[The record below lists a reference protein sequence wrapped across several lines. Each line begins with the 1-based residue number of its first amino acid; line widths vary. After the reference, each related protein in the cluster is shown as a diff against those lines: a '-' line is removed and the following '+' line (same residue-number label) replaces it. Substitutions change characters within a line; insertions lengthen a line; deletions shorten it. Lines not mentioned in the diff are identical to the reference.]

1 MDVQVRTA
9 GMWHLGAMFSRVAAH
24 LILGPRE
31 EPFLGSLLES
41 LQDACGM
48 LLVNDNSADPSPHEA
63 TLSESAFARENRLI
77 VDRTPFRDF
86 AAARNICIRLHHEHD
101 AGEWM
106 LFVDADEVHG
116 PQLERIARNL
126 DRVPAEVGFIDGYT
140 WHFFQSFDWYRSI
153 ERAKMF
159 IRMSPDLQ
167 WEGIVHEKML
177 GANGSRIALP
187 YVFGH
192 YGWVLPIERQA
203 AKERLYASLGRPGKM
218 LPPEELNAPD
228 LERSFRE
235 EWRTVLRFR
244 GAHPP
249 AVRPTI
255 ARLREGLHAQ
265 FAAVDEIVP
274 RNQSTPDRIRNALMR
289 VNYEQRW
296 RLRALSAPA
305 RRLLA

>member
-1 MDVQVRTA
+1 
-9 GMWHLGAMFSRVAAH
+9 
-24 LILGPRE
+24 
-31 EPFLGSLLES
+31 
-41 LQDACGM
+41 
-48 LLVNDNSADPSPHEA
+48 
-63 TLSESAFARENRLI
+63 
-77 VDRTPFRDF
+77 
-86 AAARNICIRLHHEHD
+86 
-101 AGEWM
+101 M

-116 PQLERIARNL
+116 TQLTRIARNL
-126 DRVPAEVGFIDGYT
+126 RRVPAEVDFVDGYT

-159 IRMSPDLQ
+159 IRVTPDLR
-167 WEGIVHEKML
+167 WEGIVHEKLL
-177 GANGSRIALP
+177 GPLGTRVALP
-187 YVFGH
+187 YIFGH

-244 GAHPP
+244 GLHPP

-255 ARLREGLHAQ
+255 AQLRQTLHEQ
-265 FAAVDEIVP
+265 LEAVEQIVP
-274 RNQSTPDRIRNALMR
+274 RNQSPADRIRNALMR

-296 RLRALSAPA
+296 RLRAINPLA

>member
-1 MDVQVRTA
+1 
-9 GMWHLGAMFSRVAAH
+9 MFSRVAAH

-41 LQDACGM
+41 LQDACALM
-48 LLVNDNSADPSPHEA
+48 LVNDNSPEPSPHAA
-63 TLSESAFARENRLI
+63 TLTQSVFARENRLI
-77 VDRTPFRDF
+77 VDRTPFADF
-86 AAARNICIRLHHEHD
+86 ASARNVCIRLHHEHD
-101 AGEWM
+101 AGDWM

-116 PQLERIARNL
+116 PQLTRIARNL
-126 DRVPAEVGFIDGYT
+126 PGVPAAVDFVDGYT

-159 IRMSPDLQ
+159 IRVTPDLH
-167 WEGIVHEKML
+167 WEGIVHEKL
-177 GANGSRIALP
+177 RGLTGTRVALP

-218 LPPEELNAPD
+218 LPQEELDAPD

-244 GAHPP
+244 GVHPP

-255 ARLREGLHAQ
+255 ERLRQMLSSQ
-265 FAAVDEIVP
+265 FEAVERIVP
-274 RNQSTPDRIRNALMR
+274 HNQTLSDRVRNALMR
-289 VNYEQRW
+289 ANYEQRW
-296 RLRALSAPA
+296 RLRAVNPLA
-305 RRLLA
+305 RKLLA

>member
-1 MDVQVRTA
+1 
-9 GMWHLGAMFSRVAAH
+9 MFSHAAAH

-31 EPFLGSLLES
+31 EPFLGPLLDS
-41 LQDACGM
+41 LQNACGLM
-48 LLVNDNSADPSPHEA
+48 LVNDNSPDPSPHA
-63 TLSESAFARENRLI
+63 QTLAESLFARQNRLI
-77 VDRTPFRDF
+77 VDRTPFTDF
-86 AAARNICIRLHHEHD
+86 ATARNVCIRLHREHD

-116 PQLERIARNL
+116 DELERVARKL
-126 DRVPAEVGFIDGYT
+126 DGVPANVDFIDGYT

-159 IRMSPDLQ
+159 IRVTPEMR
-167 WEGIVHEKML
+167 WEGIVHEKL
-177 GANGSRIALP
+177 QGPSGDRLALP

-218 LPPEELNAPD
+218 LPQEELDAPD

-244 GAHPP
+244 GTHPP
-249 AVRPTI
+249 AVRATI
-255 ARLREGLHAQ
+255 AKMRAALALQ
-265 FAAVDEIVP
+265 FEAVDRIVP
-274 RNQSTPDRIRNALMR
+274 GTQPPLQRVRNALMR
-289 VNYEQRW
+289 ANYEQRW
-296 RLRALSAPA
+296 RLRELNPLA

>member
-1 MDVQVRTA
+1 
-9 GMWHLGAMFSRVAAH
+9 MFSRVGAH

-31 EPFLGSLLES
+31 EPFLASLLES
-41 LQDACGM
+41 LRDACRFM
-48 LLVNDNSADPSPHEA
+48 LVNDNSPDPSPHGD
-63 TLSESAFARENRLI
+63 TLAQSTFARENRLV
-77 VDRTPFRDF
+77 VDRTPFTDF
-86 AAARNICIRLHHEHD
+86 STARNVCIRLHHERD

-116 PQLERIARNL
+116 EQLVRVARNL
-126 DRVPAEVGFIDGYT
+126 QHVPANIDFVDGYT

-159 IRMSPDLQ
+159 IRVTPDLH
-167 WEGIVHEKML
+167 WEGIVHEKL
-177 GANGSRIALP
+177 HGVAGERIALP

-218 LPPEELNAPD
+218 LPAEELDAPE

-244 GAHPP
+244 GTHPK
-249 AVRPTI
+249 AVRPAI
-255 ARLREGLHAQ
+255 AQMRETLHEQ
-265 FAAVDEIVP
+265 LEAVDRIVP
-274 RNQSTPDRIRNALMR
+274 RNQRLADRVHNALMR
-289 VNYEQRW
+289 MNYEQRW
-296 RLRALSAPA
+296 RLRALNPLA
-305 RRLLA
+305 RKLLA

>member
-1 MDVQVRTA
+1 M
-9 GMWHLGAMFSRVAAH
+9 LSRVAAH

-31 EPFLGSLLES
+31 EPFLAALLES
-41 LQDACGM
+41 LHGSAGM
-48 LLVNDNSADPSPHEA
+48 VLINDNSPEPSPHA
-63 TLSESAFARENRLI
+63 AVLAQSAFAKEERLV
-77 VDRTPFRDF
+77 VDRTPFTDF
-86 AAARNICIRLHHEHD
+86 STARNICIALHERMN

-116 PQLERIARNL
+116 PQLPRIASNL
-126 DRVPAEVGFIDGYT
+126 HRVPPDIDFVDGYT

-159 IRMSPDLQ
+159 IRACPGMH
-167 WEGIVHEKML
+167 WEGIVHEKL
-177 GANGSRIALP
+177 HGPAGARIAVP

-203 AKERLYASLGRPGKM
+203 AKEKLYASLGRPGKM
-218 LPPEELNAPD
+218 LPPQELESPD

-249 AVRPTI
+249 ASRAAI
-255 ARLREGLHAQ
+255 AALRETLAPQ
-265 FAAVDEIVP
+265 FAAVERIAP
-274 RNQSTPDRIRNALMR
+274 AQQSAGDRIRNALMR

-296 RLRALSAPA
+296 RLRALSPLA
-305 RRLLA
+305 RQLLA

>member
-1 MDVQVRTA
+1 
-9 GMWHLGAMFSRVAAH
+9 MFSRVAAH

-41 LQDACGM
+41 LKDACGV

-63 TLSESAFARENRLI
+63 TLAESDFARERRLI
-77 VDRTPFRDF
+77 LDRTPFKDF
-86 AAARNICIRLHHEHD
+86 ASARNICIRLHHEHD

-116 PQLERIARNL
+116 PQLTRIARNL
-126 DRVPAEVGFIDGYT
+126 DRVPQNVDFVDGYT

-159 IRMSPDLQ
+159 IRVTPDLH
-167 WEGIVHEKML
+167 WEGIVHEKLL
-177 GANGSRIALP
+177 GPAGTRVALP

-244 GAHPP
+244 GVHPP
-249 AVRPTI
+249 AVMPAIHRM
-255 ARLREGLHAQ
+255 RESLRGQ
-265 FAAVDEIVP
+265 FEAVERIIP
-274 RNQSTPDRIRNALMR
+274 RNQSPSDRLHNAFMR
-289 VNYEQRW
+289 LNYEQRW
-296 RLRALSAPA
+296 RLRALNPLA
-305 RRLLA
+305 RKLLA